1 MGTVIYQHVN
11 MTNYNDYIIY
21 IILIIRKATFL
32 TLFSL
37 ISFFTFGQNQA
48 EIQLANEYLLKGDKK
63 KAVELY
69 KDLSKNDAN
78 IHLIHNN
85 YINLLIDLGSYEEAQ
100 NYLKRITRRDP
111 ENMQYKL
118 DVGLVYVRSG
128 DLPKADR
135 YFKDIINEVR

>member
-1 MGTVIYQHVN
+1 

-21 IILIIRKATFL
+21 IILIIRKASFCITLLLL
-32 TLFSL
+32 TVCGVLA
-37 ISFFTFGQNQA
+37 QNNP

-69 KDLSKNDAN
+69 KDLSKSDAN
-78 IHLIHNN
+78 VPLIHNN
-85 YINLLIDLGSYEEAQ
+85 YINLLLVLGSYEEAHA
-100 NYLKRITRRDP
+100 YLKKILRRDP

-128 DLPKADR
+128 DLSKAD
-135 YFKDIINEVR
+135 